1 MPTTV
6 TIQRSDVRSLLF
18 AESTNA
24 SRTFTRNDG
33 VSEFDKIV
41 IDEQVDQSLD
51 GSWMEA
57 KSKLEEKMQE
67 FISSSLFSNYQS
79 ITFRFKADA
88 VPAGLTSNIKMYI
101 VDYMMQD
108 WLVSVRPDYRQRYI
122 DRANFEMDDLLRKL
136 YKKEPPV

>member
-18 AESTNA
+18 ADSTNT

-51 GSWMEA
+51 GSWKEA
-57 KSKLEEKMQE
+57 KSKLEEKMHE
-67 FISSSLFSNYQS
+67 FISSSLSNNQS
-79 ITFRFKADA
+79 ITFTFKADA
-88 VPAGLTSNIKMYI
+88 VPAGLIDNIKMYI
-101 VDYMMQD
+101 VDYMMAS
-108 WLVSVRPDYRQRYI
+108 WLSDVRPDYAKQYV
-122 DRANFEMDDLLRKL
+122 DRCNFQMDDLLRKL